1 MIKGVRGVAAAI
13 LAAGVGAL
21 SSSIAALPESP
32 EAGAMKLG
40 YVELADDPRY
50 ANRGAFS
57 GIVFTDLGRPYQ
69 GSQVAL
75 EDAQAIGRVIGV
87 EFSMEKSTAKS
98 DDELMQRI
106 SDWMTSDGIHFVLA
120 DLPAAAL
127 KDLAR
132 RLTDHPVMLF
142 NVSAPDD
149 SLRGADCADNVL
161 HTYPSQAMLSDA
173 LMQYLVAKGWLQ
185 ILVLQ
190 GPAPEDAAM
199 VTALQRSARKFH
211 ANIVETRPFLLTND
225 PRNREQTNV
234 VLMTGGVGYDV
245 VYVADSSGEF
255 GRYVSYGTKLPRP
268 VVGTA
273 GLVPTAWSWS
283 WDRDAAVQLQHR
295 YEKVS
300 PPRRMNGADWAAWEA
315 VKAVA
320 QAVMRTR
327 STAFEAV
334 KAFLLSDKLT
344 LDTVKGNPGSFR
356 AWDHQLRAPV
366 LLSTADAA
374 IERAPLPQYLHQTN
388 VLDTLG
394 IDAPETACR
403 F

>member
-1 MIKGVRGVAAAI
+1 MNRSARGLAAATLAAVMSASPPSVAAHSEPSETAEI
-13 LAAGVGAL
+13 
-21 SSSIAALPESP
+21 
-32 EAGAMKLG
+32 KLG
-40 YVELADDPRY
+40 YVELADDARY
-50 ANRGAFS
+50 TNRGEHS

-75 EDAQAIGRVIGV
+75 EDARAIGRVIGI
-87 EFSMEKSTAKS
+87 EFSMEKATAKS
-98 DDELMQRI
+98 VDELPQRI
-106 SDWMTSDGIHFVLA
+106 SDWMERDGVHFVLA
-120 DLPAAAL
+120 DLPAVAL
-127 KDLAR
+127 KDLSHRVADSR
-132 RLTDHPVMLF
+132 VALF
-142 NVSAPDD
+142 NISAPED
-149 SLRGADCADNVL
+149 SLRGEDCAKNVL
-161 HTYPSQAMLSDA
+161 HTNPSEAMLSDA
-173 LMQYLVAKGWLQ
+173 LMQFLVAKGWLQ

-199 VTALQRSARKFH
+199 VAALQRSAKKFR

-225 PRNREQTNV
+225 PRNREQTNI
-234 VLMTGGVGYDV
+234 VLMTTGVRYDV

-255 GRYVSYGTKLPRP
+255 GRYVSYETSLPRP
-268 VVGTA
+268 VVGSA

-315 VKAVA
+315 VKAVT

-327 STAFEAV
+327 STDFDAV
-334 KAFLLSDKLT
+334 KGFLLSDKLA

-356 AWDHQLRAPV
+356 AWDHQLRAPI
-366 LLSTADAA
+366 LLSTADAV

-394 IDAPETACR
+394 IDAPESACR